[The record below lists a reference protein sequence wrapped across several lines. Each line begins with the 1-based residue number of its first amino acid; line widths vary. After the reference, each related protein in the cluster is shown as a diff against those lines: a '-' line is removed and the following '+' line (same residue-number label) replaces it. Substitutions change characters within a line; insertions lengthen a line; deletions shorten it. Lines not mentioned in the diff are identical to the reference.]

1 MEEKLRQQASDCLK
15 IVLFGPQSTG
25 KTTLANQ
32 LAAYYN
38 TIVVPEYSRTYAQ
51 AKHKENKTLDA
62 SDILPIAIGQIALEN
77 TRTKEAS
84 EIVICD
90 TDLLET
96 KVYASIYYP
105 EANTSVLDKYIQ
117 QNSYD
122 FYFLTYIDVPWEAD
136 DIRDLGDQR
145 EAVFQK
151 FELALQVYQKEYSI
165 LKGSKM
171 ERFEKAIAIIDKL
184 RNK

>member
-38 TIVVPEYSRTYAQ
+38 TIMVPEYARTYAET
-51 AKHKENKTLDA
+51 KHHENKLLDA
-62 SDILPIAIGQIALEN
+62 SDILPIAIGQMELEN
-77 TRTKEAS
+77 TLTKKAS
-84 EIVICD
+84 NIVICD

-105 EANTSVLDKYIQ
+105 EADTTILDENIQ
-117 QNSYD
+117 QNTYN

-136 DIRDLGDQR
+136 DIRDLQNQR
-145 EAVFQK
+145 ETTFQK
-151 FELALQVYQKEYSI
+151 FESALQKHQKEYSI

-171 ERFEKAIAIIDKL
+171 ERFEKAISIIDKL
-184 RNK
+184 VYQ